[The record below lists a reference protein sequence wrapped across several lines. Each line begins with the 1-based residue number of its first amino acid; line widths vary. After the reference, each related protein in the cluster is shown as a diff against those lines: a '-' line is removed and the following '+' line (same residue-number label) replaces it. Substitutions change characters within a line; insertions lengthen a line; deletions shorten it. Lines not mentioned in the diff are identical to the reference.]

1 VDTPHEPA
9 ANTEPDE
16 HLEIVPE
23 VSERM
28 LWHNEFWDGP
38 LDGVCEVDGVPH
50 WFKCA
55 NAEESG
61 WPIYLV
67 YEMLPG
73 EWEAERLHHEDWAKT
88 VGRHTEY
95 IYDEQGRRHR
105 RERFR
110 APAGWH
116 SWYERPQVYARPAF
130 SEDGRQPVAW
140 FGRTPRCEVFSADPA
155 DPVRSQR
162 RFPGGGRGS

>member
-1 VDTPHEPA
+1 MSADQG
-9 ANTEPDE
+9 DRS
-16 HLEIVPE
+16 EIVPE

-140 FGRTPRCEVFSADPA
+140 FGRTPHLRRRRS
-155 DPVRSQR
+155 VRFHQR
-162 RFPGGGRGS
+162 RGTFWLGAAVPA

>member
-1 VDTPHEPA
+1 MADQVRS
-9 ANTEPDE
+9 
-16 HLEIVPE
+16 EIVPE

-73 EWEAERLHHEDWAKT
+73 EWEAERLHHEVWAET
-88 VGRHTEY
+88 VGRHTED
-95 IYDEQGRRHR
+95 IYDEQRRRHR

-140 FGRTPRCEVFSADPA
+140 FGRTPHLRRRRS
-155 DPVRSQR
+155 VRFHQR
-162 RFPGGGRGS
+162 RGTFWLGAAVPA